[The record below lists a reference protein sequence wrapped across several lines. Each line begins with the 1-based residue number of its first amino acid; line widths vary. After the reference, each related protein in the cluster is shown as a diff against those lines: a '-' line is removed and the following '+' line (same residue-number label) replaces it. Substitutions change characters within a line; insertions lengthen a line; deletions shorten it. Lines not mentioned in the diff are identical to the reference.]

1 MLTLDDMVIR
11 LAVAIILG
19 AIVGVEREMVGKE
32 AGVRTDIVVAAGAAI
47 FTMIGLSLPYT
58 LSLSPGLAERVVVE
72 NSGYLRIIANIV
84 VGIGFLGAGIIIH
97 QGPRV
102 RGLTT
107 AASVWFVAAIGVL
120 AGIGLIAFAVIST
133 IGMTAL
139 LIILRKMDLY
149 SIVGRKKKKK
159 GKKK

>member
-11 LAVAIILG
+11 LAVAIVLG
-19 AIVGVEREMVGKE
+19 AIVGLEREMVGKE

-58 LSLSPGLAERVVVE
+58 LNLSAGLAERVVVE

-120 AGIGLIAFAVIST
+120 AGIGLVAFAVIST

-149 SIVGRKKKKK
+149 SMVRVGKKKKP
-159 GKKK
+159 KKK